1 MLLLATAFSVTF
13 SIGPATD
20 ESSITLQRNKTMKKN
35 DPDRPATGN
44 PSVEEQRRRQLAED
58 LGYVL
63 AWHWQQRCAAGK
75 RLPLQKAPIA
85 YERPKRRRRR
95 LE

>member
-1 MLLLATAFSVTF
+1 
-13 SIGPATD
+13 
-20 ESSITLQRNKTMKKN
+20 MKKN
-35 DPDRPATGN
+35 YPDCPATGN
-44 PSVEEQRRRQLAED
+44 ASVEEQRRLQLAED

-75 RLPLQKAPIA
+75 RLPSQKTPMAR
-85 YERPKRRRRR
+85 ERPKRRTR